1 MQIGVRILF
10 TGLLLAAVLHGQG
23 GGDEGDR
30 SGSSDHKNDVWGY
43 PRETSS
49 SKSTPTTKGISVP
62 AEETSVDNVDIFQ
75 SGVWSSRY
83 YQYEKWHEPQ
93 EFLLSFYSESF
104 TVNGHGSDE
113 IGVYTVTGKYS
124 TKTNEIELIK
134 TYQSNTGD
142 SNENLGHQVTIEV
155 TWNPDE
161 RQFTGKWY
169 VDTSMFSGEDAFELK
184 FERPLGQLT
193 DKKNDNP

>member
-43 PRETSS
+43 PRE
-49 SKSTPTTKGISVP
+49 I
-62 AEETSVDNVDIFQ
+62 
-75 SGVWSSRY
+75 
-83 YQYEKWHEPQ
+83 
-93 EFLLSFYSESF
+93 
-104 TVNGHGSDE
+104 NGHGSDE

>member
-23 GGDEGDR
+23 GGGEGDR

-43 PRETSS
+43 PRES
-49 SKSTPTTKGISVP
+49 
-62 AEETSVDNVDIFQ
+62 
-75 SGVWSSRY
+75 
-83 YQYEKWHEPQ
+83 
-93 EFLLSFYSESF
+93 
-104 TVNGHGSDE
+104 
-113 IGVYTVTGKYS
+113 
-124 TKTNEIELIK
+124 
-134 TYQSNTGD
+134 D